1 MTVIKY
7 ALRKEGS
14 AFAAGETDFRDS
26 CGSLIDTNGC
36 IVLSVVSGF
45 ATTTIN
51 FERHALRKGDFI
63 LLFYDSNISVDSIS
77 AGFRVRY
84 ISVAYPL
91 VEEAIYKP
99 LSLRFW
105 DMLYGNPVLH
115 PDTEQSGLLS
125 GWWSQME
132 WIDRLKDGS
141 YKEEMLKNN
150 IRNLLMAVDTVAYDD
165 NEGTLRNRRN
175 HSWVLIMGFFKL
187 LATHCHEERD
197 VGFYADKLSITTT
210 YLYKLCRKYML
221 LVNGQVT
228 VTQRILH
235 GFAAR
240 HEQFPFLASR
250 DGVVNKFRPQARLA
264 PKPGSKDTLRLP
276 QDIVRH
282 PPGKIQGTIGRTVK
296 SVMESLE
303 LIGRDGIIIVQ
314 CHRPATRMPIAE
326 QRKAKILLRYKIPFP
341 AVH

>member
-45 ATTTIN
+45 ATATIN

-63 LLFYDSNISVDSIS
+63 LLFYDSN
-77 AGFRVRY
+77 

-141 YKEEMLKNN
+141 YKDEMLKNN

-165 NEGTLRNRRN
+165 NEGILRSKRN

-197 VGFYADKLSITTT
+197 VGFYADKLSVTTT

-221 LVNGQVT
+221 L
-228 VTQRILH
+228 
-235 GFAAR
+235 
-240 HEQFPFLASR
+240 S
-250 DGVVNKFRPQARLA
+250 
-264 PKPGSKDTLRLP
+264 PK
-276 QDIVRH
+276 
-282 PPGKIQGTIGRTVK
+282 
-296 SVMESLE
+296 E
-303 LIGRDGIIIVQ
+303 LIDRQTISEIKSYLVNTD
-314 CHRPATRMPIAE
+314 MPVKAIASNLNFE
-326 QRKAKILLRYKIPFP
+326 DVSYMCRYFRRLTGTSPVEYRQNAKNQPCTLFTQLR
-341 AVH
+341 

>member
-14 AFAAGETDFRDS
+14 VFAAGETDFRDS

-36 IVLSVVSGF
+36 IVLSVASGF
-45 ATTTIN
+45 ATATVN
-51 FERHALRKGDFI
+51 FERHALHKGDFI
-63 LLFYDSNISVDSIS
+63 LLFYDSNISVDSIT
-77 AGFRVRY
+77 AGFRAKY

-91 VEEAIYKP
+91 VEEAVYKP

-115 PDTEQSGLLS
+115 PDTEHSGLLS
-125 GWWSQME
+125 GWWIQME
-132 WIDRLKDGS
+132 WIDRMKDGS

-165 NEGTLRNRRN
+165 NEGILRSKRN

-197 VGFYADKLSITTT
+197 VGFYADKLSVTTT

-221 LVNGQVT
+221 LSPKELIDRQTISEIKSYLVNTDMPVKA
-228 VTQRILH
+228 I
-235 GFAAR
+235 
-240 HEQFPFLASR
+240 ASSLNFEDVSYMCR
-250 DGVVNKFRPQARLA
+250 YFRRLA
-264 PKPGSKDTLRLP
+264 GTSPVEYRQNTKNQPCTLFT
-276 QDIVRH
+276 Q
-282 PPGKIQGTIGRTVK
+282 
-296 SVMESLE
+296 
-303 LIGRDGIIIVQ
+303 
-314 CHRPATRMPIAE
+314 
-326 QRKAKILLRYKIPFP
+326 LR
-341 AVH
+341 

>member
-45 ATTTIN
+45 ATATIN
-51 FERHALRKGDFI
+51 FERHALRKGDII

-165 NEGTLRNRRN
+165 NEGILRSKRN

-197 VGFYADKLSITTT
+197 VGFYADKLSVTTT

-221 LVNGQVT
+221 L
-228 VTQRILH
+228 
-235 GFAAR
+235 
-240 HEQFPFLASR
+240 S
-250 DGVVNKFRPQARLA
+250 
-264 PKPGSKDTLRLP
+264 PK
-276 QDIVRH
+276 
-282 PPGKIQGTIGRTVK
+282 
-296 SVMESLE
+296 E
-303 LIGRDGIIIVQ
+303 LIDRQTISEIKSYLVNTD
-314 CHRPATRMPIAE
+314 MPVKAIASSLNFE
-326 QRKAKILLRYKIPFP
+326 DVSYMCRYFRRLTGTSPVEYRQNTKNQPCTLLTQLR
-341 AVH
+341 

>member
-36 IVLSVVSGF
+36 IVLFVVSGF
-45 ATTTIN
+45 ATATIN
-51 FERHALRKGDFI
+51 FERHALRKGDII

-165 NEGTLRNRRN
+165 NEGILRSKRN

-197 VGFYADKLSITTT
+197 VGFYADKLSVTTT

-221 LVNGQVT
+221 L
-228 VTQRILH
+228 
-235 GFAAR
+235 
-240 HEQFPFLASR
+240 S
-250 DGVVNKFRPQARLA
+250 
-264 PKPGSKDTLRLP
+264 PK
-276 QDIVRH
+276 
-282 PPGKIQGTIGRTVK
+282 
-296 SVMESLE
+296 E
-303 LIGRDGIIIVQ
+303 LIDRQTISEIKSYLVNTD
-314 CHRPATRMPIAE
+314 MPVKAIASSLNFE
-326 QRKAKILLRYKIPFP
+326 DVSYMCRYFRRLTGTSPVEYRQNTKNQPCTLLTQLR
-341 AVH
+341 

>member
-45 ATTTIN
+45 ATATIN
-51 FERHALRKGDFI
+51 FERHALRKGDII

-165 NEGTLRNRRN
+165 NEGILRSKRN

-197 VGFYADKLSITTT
+197 VGFYADKLSVTTT

-221 LVNGQVT
+221 L
-228 VTQRILH
+228 
-235 GFAAR
+235 
-240 HEQFPFLASR
+240 S
-250 DGVVNKFRPQARLA
+250 
-264 PKPGSKDTLRLP
+264 PK
-276 QDIVRH
+276 
-282 PPGKIQGTIGRTVK
+282 
-296 SVMESLE
+296 E
-303 LIGRDGIIIVQ
+303 LIDRQTISEIKSYLVNTD
-314 CHRPATRMPIAE
+314 MPVKAIASSLNFE
-326 QRKAKILLRYKIPFP
+326 DVSFEDVSYMCRYFRRLTGTSPVEYRQNAKNQP
-341 AVH
+341 

>member
-14 AFAAGETDFRDS
+14 VFAAGETDFRDS

-45 ATTTIN
+45 ATATIN
-51 FERHALRKGDFI
+51 CERHALYKGDFI

-105 DMLYGNPVLH
+105 DMLYGNSVLH
-115 PDTEQSGLLS
+115 PDTEQSVLLS
-125 GWWSQME
+125 GWWNQMV
-132 WIDRLKDGS
+132 WLDSLKDGS
-141 YKEEMLKNN
+141 YKEEMIKNN
-150 IRNLLMAVDTVAYDD
+150 IRNLLMAVDTVVYDD
-165 NEGTLRNRRN
+165 NEVTFSSRRN

-187 LATHCHEERD
+187 LSTHCHEERD

-221 LVNGQVT
+221 L
-228 VTQRILH
+228 
-235 GFAAR
+235 
-240 HEQFPFLASR
+240 S
-250 DGVVNKFRPQARLA
+250 
-264 PKPGSKDTLRLP
+264 PK
-276 QDIVRH
+276 
-282 PPGKIQGTIGRTVK
+282 
-296 SVMESLE
+296 E
-303 LIGRDGIIIVQ
+303 LIDRQTISEIKSYLVNTD
-314 CHRPATRMPIAE
+314 MPVKAIASSLNFE
-326 QRKAKILLRYKIPFP
+326 DVSYMCRYFRRLTGTSPVEYRQNAKNQP
-341 AVH
+341 

>member
-45 ATTTIN
+45 ATATIN

-91 VEEAIYKP
+91 VEETIYKP

-165 NEGTLRNRRN
+165 NEGILRSKRN

-197 VGFYADKLSITTT
+197 VGFYADKLSVTTT

-221 LVNGQVT
+221 L
-228 VTQRILH
+228 
-235 GFAAR
+235 
-240 HEQFPFLASR
+240 S
-250 DGVVNKFRPQARLA
+250 
-264 PKPGSKDTLRLP
+264 PK
-276 QDIVRH
+276 
-282 PPGKIQGTIGRTVK
+282 
-296 SVMESLE
+296 E
-303 LIGRDGIIIVQ
+303 LIDRQTISEIKSYLVNTDMSVK
-314 CHRPATRMPIAE
+314 AIASSLNFE
-326 QRKAKILLRYKIPFP
+326 DVSYMCRYFRRLTGTSPVEYRQNAKNQPCTLLTQLR
-341 AVH
+341 

>member
-45 ATTTIN
+45 ATATIN

-77 AGFRVRY
+77 TGFRVRY

-165 NEGTLRNRRN
+165 NEGILRNRRN

-210 YLYKLCRKYML
+210 YLYKLCRKYMFL
-221 LVNGQVT
+221 SPKELIDRQTISEIKSYLVNTDMPVKAIASNLNFEDVSYMCRYFRRLTGTSPVEYRQNAKNQPCT
-228 VTQRILH
+228 LLTQ
-235 GFAAR
+235 
-240 HEQFPFLASR
+240 
-250 DGVVNKFRPQARLA
+250 
-264 PKPGSKDTLRLP
+264 LR
-276 QDIVRH
+276 
-282 PPGKIQGTIGRTVK
+282 
-296 SVMESLE
+296 
-303 LIGRDGIIIVQ
+303 
-314 CHRPATRMPIAE
+314 
-326 QRKAKILLRYKIPFP
+326 
-341 AVH
+341 

>member
-45 ATTTIN
+45 ATATIN
-51 FERHALRKGDFI
+51 FERHALRKGDII

-141 YKEEMLKNN
+141 YKEEMLKND

-165 NEGTLRNRRN
+165 NEGILRSKRN

-197 VGFYADKLSITTT
+197 VGFYADKLSVTTT

-221 LVNGQVT
+221 L
-228 VTQRILH
+228 
-235 GFAAR
+235 
-240 HEQFPFLASR
+240 S
-250 DGVVNKFRPQARLA
+250 
-264 PKPGSKDTLRLP
+264 PK
-276 QDIVRH
+276 
-282 PPGKIQGTIGRTVK
+282 
-296 SVMESLE
+296 E
-303 LIGRDGIIIVQ
+303 LIDRQTISEIKSYLVNTD
-314 CHRPATRMPIAE
+314 MPVKAIASSLNFE
-326 QRKAKILLRYKIPFP
+326 DVSYMCRYFRRLTGTSPVEYRQNTKNQPCTLLTQLR
-341 AVH
+341 

>member
-1 MTVIKY
+1 M
-7 ALRKEGS
+7 
-14 AFAAGETDFRDS
+14 
-26 CGSLIDTNGC
+26 
-36 IVLSVVSGF
+36 VSGF
-45 ATTTIN
+45 ATATIN

-77 AGFRVRY
+77 AGFRAKY
-84 ISVAYPL
+84 ISVAYSL

-105 DMLYGNPVLH
+105 DMLYGNPLLH

-141 YKEEMLKNN
+141 YKEEMLKND

-165 NEGTLRNRRN
+165 NEGILRSKRN

-197 VGFYADKLSITTT
+197 VGFYTDKLSVTTT

-221 LVNGQVT
+221 LSPKELIDRQTISEIKSYLVNTDMPVKT
-228 VTQRILH
+228 I
-235 GFAAR
+235 
-240 HEQFPFLASR
+240 ASSLNFEDVSYMCR
-250 DGVVNKFRPQARLA
+250 YFRRLA
-264 PKPGSKDTLRLP
+264 
-276 QDIVRH
+276 
-282 PPGKIQGTIGRTVK
+282 GTSPVEYR
-296 SVMESLE
+296 
-303 LIGRDGIIIVQ
+303 Q
-314 CHRPATRMPIAE
+314 N
-326 QRKAKILLRYKIPFP
+326 AKNR
-341 AVH
+341 

>member
-45 ATTTIN
+45 ATATIN
-51 FERHALRKGDFI
+51 FERHALRKGDII

-77 AGFRVRY
+77 AGFRAKY
-84 ISVAYPL
+84 ISVAYSL

-105 DMLYGNPVLH
+105 DMLYGNPLLH

-141 YKEEMLKNN
+141 YKEEMLKND

-165 NEGTLRNRRN
+165 NEGILRSKRN

-197 VGFYADKLSITTT
+197 VGFYADKLSVTTT

-221 LVNGQVT
+221 L
-228 VTQRILH
+228 
-235 GFAAR
+235 
-240 HEQFPFLASR
+240 S
-250 DGVVNKFRPQARLA
+250 
-264 PKPGSKDTLRLP
+264 PK
-276 QDIVRH
+276 
-282 PPGKIQGTIGRTVK
+282 
-296 SVMESLE
+296 E
-303 LIGRDGIIIVQ
+303 LIDRQTISEIKSYLVNTD
-314 CHRPATRMPIAE
+314 MPVKAIASSLNFE
-326 QRKAKILLRYKIPFP
+326 DVSYMCRYFRRLTGTSPVEYRQNTKNQPCTLLTQLR
-341 AVH
+341 

>member
-45 ATTTIN
+45 ATATIN
-51 FERHALRKGDFI
+51 FERYALRKGDFI

-221 LVNGQVT
+221 L
-228 VTQRILH
+228 
-235 GFAAR
+235 
-240 HEQFPFLASR
+240 S
-250 DGVVNKFRPQARLA
+250 
-264 PKPGSKDTLRLP
+264 PK
-276 QDIVRH
+276 
-282 PPGKIQGTIGRTVK
+282 
-296 SVMESLE
+296 E
-303 LIGRDGIIIVQ
+303 LIDRQTISEIKSYLVNTDIPVK
-314 CHRPATRMPIAE
+314 AIASSLNFE
-326 QRKAKILLRYKIPFP
+326 DVSYMCRYFRRLTGTSPLEYRQNTKNQPCTLLTQLR
-341 AVH
+341 

>member
-45 ATTTIN
+45 ATATIN
-51 FERHALRKGDFI
+51 FERHALRKGDII

-105 DMLYGNPVLH
+105 DMLYGNPVLY

-165 NEGTLRNRRN
+165 NEGILRSKRN

-197 VGFYADKLSITTT
+197 VGFYADKLSVTTT

-221 LVNGQVT
+221 L
-228 VTQRILH
+228 
-235 GFAAR
+235 
-240 HEQFPFLASR
+240 S
-250 DGVVNKFRPQARLA
+250 
-264 PKPGSKDTLRLP
+264 PK
-276 QDIVRH
+276 
-282 PPGKIQGTIGRTVK
+282 
-296 SVMESLE
+296 E
-303 LIGRDGIIIVQ
+303 LIDRQTISEIKSYLVNTD
-314 CHRPATRMPIAE
+314 MPVKAIASSLNFE
-326 QRKAKILLRYKIPFP
+326 DVSYMCRYFRRLIGTSPVEYRQNTKNQPCTLLTQLR
-341 AVH
+341 

>member
-7 ALRKEGS
+7 ALRNEGS

-45 ATTTIN
+45 ATATIN

-165 NEGTLRNRRN
+165 NEGILRSKRN

-197 VGFYADKLSITTT
+197 VGFYADKLSITT
-210 YLYKLCRKYML
+210 
-221 LVNGQVT
+221 VNS
-228 VTQRILH
+228 H
-235 GFAAR
+235 
-240 HEQFPFLASR
+240 
-250 DGVVNKFRPQARLA
+250 
-264 PKPGSKDTLRLP
+264 
-276 QDIVRH
+276 
-282 PPGKIQGTIGRTVK
+282 
-296 SVMESLE
+296 
-303 LIGRDGIIIVQ
+303 
-314 CHRPATRMPIAE
+314 
-326 QRKAKILLRYKIPFP
+326 
-341 AVH
+341 

>member
-7 ALRKEGS
+7 ALRNEGS

-45 ATTTIN
+45 ATATIN

-165 NEGTLRNRRN
+165 NEGILRSKRN

-197 VGFYADKLSITTT
+197 VGFYADKLSVTTT

-221 LVNGQVT
+221 L
-228 VTQRILH
+228 
-235 GFAAR
+235 
-240 HEQFPFLASR
+240 S
-250 DGVVNKFRPQARLA
+250 
-264 PKPGSKDTLRLP
+264 PK
-276 QDIVRH
+276 
-282 PPGKIQGTIGRTVK
+282 
-296 SVMESLE
+296 E
-303 LIGRDGIIIVQ
+303 LIDRQTISKIKSYLVNTD
-314 CHRPATRMPIAE
+314 MPVKAIASSLNFE
-326 QRKAKILLRYKIPFP
+326 DVSYMCRYFRRLTGTSPVEYRQNTKNQPCTLLTQLR
-341 AVH
+341 

>member
-45 ATTTIN
+45 ATATIN
-51 FERHALRKGDFI
+51 FERHALRKGDII

-77 AGFRVRY
+77 AGFRAKY
-84 ISVAYPL
+84 ISVAYSL

-105 DMLYGNPVLH
+105 DMLYGNPLLH

-165 NEGTLRNRRN
+165 NEGILRSKRN

-197 VGFYADKLSITTT
+197 VGFYADKLSVTTT

-221 LVNGQVT
+221 L
-228 VTQRILH
+228 
-235 GFAAR
+235 
-240 HEQFPFLASR
+240 S
-250 DGVVNKFRPQARLA
+250 
-264 PKPGSKDTLRLP
+264 PK
-276 QDIVRH
+276 
-282 PPGKIQGTIGRTVK
+282 
-296 SVMESLE
+296 E
-303 LIGRDGIIIVQ
+303 LIDRQTISEIKSYLVNTD
-314 CHRPATRMPIAE
+314 MPVKAIASSLNFE
-326 QRKAKILLRYKIPFP
+326 DVSYMCRYFRRLTGTSPVEYRQNAKNQP
-341 AVH
+341 

>member
-45 ATTTIN
+45 ATATIN
-51 FERHALRKGDFI
+51 FERHALRKGDII

-115 PDTEQSGLLS
+115 PGTEQSGLLS

-165 NEGTLRNRRN
+165 NEGILRSKRN

-197 VGFYADKLSITTT
+197 VGFYADKLSVTTT

-221 LVNGQVT
+221 L
-228 VTQRILH
+228 
-235 GFAAR
+235 
-240 HEQFPFLASR
+240 S
-250 DGVVNKFRPQARLA
+250 
-264 PKPGSKDTLRLP
+264 PK
-276 QDIVRH
+276 
-282 PPGKIQGTIGRTVK
+282 
-296 SVMESLE
+296 E
-303 LIGRDGIIIVQ
+303 LIDRQTISEIKSYLVNTD
-314 CHRPATRMPIAE
+314 MPVKAIASSLNFE
-326 QRKAKILLRYKIPFP
+326 DVSYMCRYFRRLTGTSPVEYRQNTKNQPCTLLTQLR
-341 AVH
+341 

>member
-45 ATTTIN
+45 ATATIN

-77 AGFRVRY
+77 TGFRVRY

-165 NEGTLRNRRN
+165 NEGILRSKRN

-197 VGFYADKLSITTT
+197 VGFYADKLSVTTT

-221 LVNGQVT
+221 L
-228 VTQRILH
+228 
-235 GFAAR
+235 
-240 HEQFPFLASR
+240 S
-250 DGVVNKFRPQARLA
+250 
-264 PKPGSKDTLRLP
+264 PK
-276 QDIVRH
+276 
-282 PPGKIQGTIGRTVK
+282 
-296 SVMESLE
+296 E
-303 LIGRDGIIIVQ
+303 LIDRQTISEIKSYLVNTD
-314 CHRPATRMPIAE
+314 MPVKAIASSLNFE
-326 QRKAKILLRYKIPFP
+326 DVSYMCRYFRRLTGTSPVEYRQNTKNQPCTLLTQLR
-341 AVH
+341 

>member
-7 ALRKEGS
+7 PLCKEGS

-36 IVLSVVSGF
+36 IVLSVLSGF
-45 ATTTIN
+45 ATATIN
-51 FERHALRKGDFI
+51 CERHTLHKGDFI
-63 LLFYDSNISVDSIS
+63 LLFYGSNISVDSIS
-77 AGFRVRY
+77 AGFRIRY

-99 LSLRFW
+99 LSLQFW
-105 DMLYGNPVLH
+105 DMLYSNPVLH

-141 YKEEMLKNN
+141 YKDEMLKNN
-150 IRNLLMAVDTVAYDD
+150 IRNLLMAVDTVAYDE
-165 NEGTLRNRRN
+165 NEGTLRSRRN

-210 YLYKLCRKYML
+210 YLYKLCRKHML
-221 LVNGQVT
+221 MSPKELIDRQTISEIKSYLVNTDMPVKAIASNLNFEDVSYMCRYFRRLTGTSPVEYRQNT
-228 VTQRILH
+228 KNQGSPAKACAQR
-235 GFAAR
+235 R
-240 HEQFPFLASR
+240 CRTDAS
-250 DGVVNKFRPQARLA
+250 A
-264 PKPGSKDTLRLP
+264 
-276 QDIVRH
+276 
-282 PPGKIQGTIGRTVK
+282 
-296 SVMESLE
+296 
-303 LIGRDGIIIVQ
+303 
-314 CHRPATRMPIAE
+314 HR
-326 QRKAKILLRYKIPFP
+326 
-341 AVH
+341 